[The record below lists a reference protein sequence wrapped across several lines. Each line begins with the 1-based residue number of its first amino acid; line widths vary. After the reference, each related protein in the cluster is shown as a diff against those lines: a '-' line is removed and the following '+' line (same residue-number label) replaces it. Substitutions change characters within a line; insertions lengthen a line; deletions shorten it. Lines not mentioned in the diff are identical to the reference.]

1 MEREF
6 GYEIWSALGILLL
19 IISILG
25 NLLTFIAVL
34 TPKIRNKHEFDDSEW
49 LSSTLFVLNLALA
62 DIIYCLFMFLNL
74 TYGLLIYHEYT
85 LGDVNDI
92 CRFFHFGLQ
101 DLGAIDGWSIALIAI
116 TQALPK
122 IRYIIENSLNCKL
135 GDFNF

>member
-6 GYEIWSALGILLL
+6 GYEIWSALGMLLL

-62 DIIYCLFMFLNL
+62 DIIYCLFMFFTL
-74 TYGLLIYHEYT
+74 TYGLLIYHKYT
-85 LGDVNDI
+85 LGDVHGI
-92 CRFFHFGLQ
+92 CRFFHFALQ

-122 IRYIIENSLNCKL
+122 IRYIIRN
-135 GDFNF
+135 